1 MPRNC
6 TFSARAFVGPTKTS
20 ERSQPGKTS
29 LATFIKD
36 EPSPFGMGWVRF
48 VMETPAIFIVS
59 NVELRL
65 LLVALAAHVLT
76 RCEIDLAE
84 LHEFV
89 VFLAADL

>member
-1 MPRNC
+1 M
-6 TFSARAFVGPTKTS
+6 S
-20 ERSQPGKTS
+20 ENTIRGAVRRRVK
-29 LATFIKD
+29 FII
-36 EPSPFGMGWVRF
+36 
-48 VMETPAIFIVS
+48 ETPAIFIVS